1 MDKPGDATLSK
12 EASNV
17 ERFGLKD
24 GSSCLTREWEYAIDD
39 GEHEEGIKC
48 FAAPIKDF
56 SGETVGAIS
65 ITGLKR
71 EFEDSEESDR
81 LLNTVVKGA
90 KDISL
95 ALGHIGGRLLMG

>member
-39 GEHEEGIKC
+39 GEHEEEIGC
-48 FAAPIKDF
+48 FAAPIGEIGVSFKCAVGDGKDLHGPRDKKQR
-56 SGETVGAIS
+56 S
-65 ITGLKR
+65 
-71 EFEDSEESDR
+71 
-81 LLNTVVKGA
+81 KGGDYIA
-90 KDISL
+90 LEML
-95 ALGHIGGRLLMG
+95 A